1 MIKKRSIFTAAIL
14 VAAAGMI
21 APASGTIA
29 MAANASSVA
38 LTNGSAKGAVFGKHN
53 PHVIRS
59 SRKRSNISFLGA
71 GKRAKHSNKHFHAR
85 RTRRQHAKKSN

>member
-1 MIKKRSIFTAAIL
+1 MTAAIL

-38 LTNGSAKGAVFGKHN
+38 LTNGSAKAAVFGKHN

-59 SRKRSNISFLGA
+59 SRKRKRSNISFLGV

-85 RTRRQHAKKSN
+85 MTRRQHAKKSN